1 LAKKSSFAMPLLLKV
16 QSAIRAQ
23 LLDDANPVAAALL
36 AETLT
41 PADRLSIYR
50 NTSRIALTNTLRLN
64 YPAVQRLVG
73 EDFFAAAADIF
84 ITKDPP
90 RMAWLDFYGAAFPEF
105 LERFKPAASLP
116 YLPDVARLER
126 AVSLA
131 LHAADAKGLAP
142 AELADLPQS
151 AQSSVS
157 FVPHPSVG
165 LLSSKYPV
173 DAIWRAVLAADDAA
187 LAAIDL
193 DSGGVWLLA
202 ERAAGGVE
210 VTRLDEQCWRF
221 AEALFAGWLLPDA
234 LRRADSDD
242 APAWLAAHIAAG
254 RFVGFASPEV
264 RNS

>member
-1 LAKKSSFAMPLLLKV
+1 MPSLLEV
-16 QSAIRAQ
+16 QSAMRAQ
-23 LLDDANPVAAALL
+23 LLDEANPVAAALL
-36 AETLT
+36 AEALT
-41 PADRLSIYR
+41 RADRLSIYR

-84 ITKDPP
+84 ITQEPP

-105 LERFKPAASLP
+105 LERFQPAASLP

-126 AVSLA
+126 AVSRA
-131 LHAADAKGLAP
+131 LHAAAAKALAP

-151 AQSSVS
+151 AQGSVS

-165 LLSSKYPV
+165 LLSSNYPV
-173 DAIWRAVLAADDAA
+173 DTICRAVLARDAAA

-193 DSGGVWLLA
+193 NSGSVWLLV
-202 ERAAGGVE
+202 ERTAGTVE
-210 VTRLDEQCWRF
+210 VTRLNERCWRF
-221 AEALFAGWLLPDA
+221 AEALFAGWPLPDA
-234 LRRADSDD
+234 LERADSDD

-254 RFVGFASPEV
+254 RFVEFASSEV

>member
-1 LAKKSSFAMPLLLKV
+1 
-16 QSAIRAQ
+16 
-23 LLDDANPVAAALL
+23 
-36 AETLT
+36 
-41 PADRLSIYR
+41 
-50 NTSRIALTNTLRLN
+50 
-64 YPAVQRLVG
+64 VQRLVG
-73 EDFFAAAADIF
+73 EDFFAAAADVF

-90 RMAWLDFYGAAFPEF
+90 RIAWLDFYGAAFPEF

-126 AVSLA
+126 AVSRA

-151 AQSSVS
+151 AQGSVS

-173 DAIWRAVLAADDAA
+173 DAIWRAVLAGDDAA

-193 DSGGVWLLA
+193 DSGGVWLLV
-202 ERAAGGVE
+202 ERTAGGVE

-221 AEALFAGWLLPDA
+221 AEALFARWPLPDA
-234 LRRADSDD
+234 LKRADSDD
-242 APAWLAAHIAAG
+242 APAWLAAHITAG
-254 RFVGFASPEV
+254 RFVGFASSEV

>member
-1 LAKKSSFAMPLLLKV
+1 MPSLLEV

-73 EDFFAAAADIF
+73 EDFFAAAANIF
-84 ITKDPP
+84 ITKEPP

-116 YLPDVARLER
+116 YLPDIARLER
-126 AVSLA
+126 AVSRA

-142 AELADLPQS
+142 AELANLPQS
-151 AQSSVS
+151 AQGSVS
-157 FVPHPSVG
+157 FVPHPSVC
-165 LLSSKYPV
+165 LLSSEYPV
-173 DAIWRAVLAADDAA
+173 DAIWRAVLAGDDAA

-193 DSGGVWLLA
+193 DSSGDWLLV

-210 VTRLDEQCWRF
+210 VTPLDEQCWRF
-221 AEALFAGWLLPDA
+221 AEALFAGWPLPDA

-254 RFVGFASPEV
+254 RFVGFASSEV